1 MGVRIT
7 EKCDMSI
14 GALEAEVSMQNAPK
28 LTFMAAQKYQN
39 MKEKNEN
46 FKALL
51 NFPQLNVK
59 ILSWCTLAGASQKL
73 CSIQFFQ

>member
-14 GALEAEVSMQNAPK
+14 GALEAEVGMRNAPK
-28 LTFMAAQKYQN
+28 STFMAAQKYQN

-46 FKALL
+46 F
-51 NFPQLNVK
+51 
-59 ILSWCTLAGASQKL
+59 
-73 CSIQFFQ
+73 